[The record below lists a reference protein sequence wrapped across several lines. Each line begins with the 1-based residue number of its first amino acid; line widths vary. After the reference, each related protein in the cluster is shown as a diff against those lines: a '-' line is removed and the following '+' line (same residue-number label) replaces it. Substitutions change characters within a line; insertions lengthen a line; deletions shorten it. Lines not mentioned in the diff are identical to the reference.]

1 MSKLNF
7 LVKKLF
13 VLIFSTLLVTYL
25 SFDFLGAQT
34 NRIGS
39 NSGLPIPRFVSL
51 KSNDINVR
59 NGPDINHNIKWKFV
73 RKGIP
78 VEIIEEFD
86 NWRRVRDWE
95 GETGWVHGN
104 LLSGKRTVF
113 VKPWGE
119 PESEPSTVPLREDPD
134 DTAKIIAELEP
145 LVLADISE
153 CKQKWCEIA
162 GRDLNGKTWDGWI
175 EQSLLFGV
183 YVDETIE

>member
-7 LVKKLF
+7 LVKKLLI
-13 VLIFSTLLVTYL
+13 LIFGILLVTYL
-25 SFDFLGAQT
+25 SFDILFAQT

-59 NGPDINHNIKWKFV
+59 NGPSINQNIKWKFV

-86 NWRRVRDWE
+86 NWRRVRDWQ

-104 LLSGKRTVF
+104 LLSGKRTAF

-119 PESEPSTVPLREDPD
+119 SGTVPLRVDPD

-145 LVLADISE
+145 LVLAEISE
-153 CKQKWCEIA
+153 CKQKWCEIS
-162 GRDLNGKTWDGWI
+162 GRDLNGRTWDGWM
-175 EQSLLFGV
+175 EQSQLFGV
-183 YVDETIE
+183 YADETIE